1 MRNDDLQ
8 LRALHEPLC
17 PHPGILQH
25 GFVSYAS
32 LLDGPGSYRQNLL
45 QSRKKLYSDG
55 CRYMRYDDFNSSDD
69 CGVHGYL
76 TYCEVELLLCCY
88 CYCSLLSWQACLDND
103 IYITVLIALQTG

>member
-8 LRALHEPLC
+8 LRALREPLC

-32 LLDGPGSYRQNLL
+32 LLDGPLGVVSTEQNLL

-69 CGVHGYL
+69 CGVRGYL
-76 TYCEVELLLCCY
+76 TYCEVELLLLH
-88 CYCSLLSWQACLDND
+88 SSLFTLLSSLFSQLCWQA
-103 IYITVLIALQTG
+103 

>member
-69 CGVHGYL
+69 CGVSGYL
-76 TYCEVELLLCCY
+76 TYCEVELLLLHF
-88 CYCSLLSWQACLDND
+88 SLFSAGKHDLTD
-103 IYITVLIALQTG
+103 